1 MSDRRLVERVK
12 DAGQAL
18 IAIAIIAGFLGGV
31 AVKAW
36 GWVQAGPI
44 ALTKAERLEK
54 DVRRLKRQSRFTVQV
69 LEKIGKEKYDW
80 RMEDREVELADPNDQ

>member
-1 MSDRRLVERVK
+1 MNDRKSIVAQFR
-12 DAGQAL
+12 DAGQA
-18 IAIAIIAGFLGGV
+18 IIAATMVAGILGGF

-36 GWVQAGPI
+36 GYITAGPT

-54 DVRRLKRQSRFTVQV
+54 DVRRLKRQSRFTVKV

-80 RMEDREVELADPNDQ
+80 RMEDREVELVEPE

>member
-31 AVKAW
+31 AVKALA
-36 GWVQAGPI
+36 WVSAGPT
-44 ALTKAERLEK
+44 ALNKAERLEK
-54 DVRRLKRQSRFTVQV
+54 DVRRLKRQSRFTVKV
-69 LEKIGKEKYDW
+69 LEKLGKEKYDW
-80 RMEDREVELADPNDQ
+80 RTEDREVELVEPE

>member
-31 AVKAW
+31 AVKALA
-36 GWVQAGPI
+36 WVSAGPT
-44 ALTKAERLEK
+44 ALSKAERLEK
-54 DVRRLKRQSRFTVQV
+54 DVRRLKRQSRFTVKV

-80 RMEDREVELADPNDQ
+80 HTEDREIELVEPE

>member
-18 IAIAIIAGFLGGV
+18 IAVAIIAGFLGGV
-31 AVKAW
+31 AVKALA
-36 GWVQAGPI
+36 WVSAGPT
-44 ALTKAERLEK
+44 ALNKAERLEK
-54 DVRRLKRQSRFTVQV
+54 DVRRLKRQSRFTVKV

-80 RMEDREVELADPNDQ
+80 RTEDREVELVEPE

>member
-31 AVKAW
+31 AVKALA
-36 GWVQAGPI
+36 WVSAGPT
-44 ALTKAERLEK
+44 ALSKAERLEK
-54 DVRRLKRQSRFTVQV
+54 DVRRLKRQSRFTVKV
-69 LEKIGKEKYDW
+69 LEKLGKEKYDW
-80 RMEDREVELADPNDQ
+80 RAEEREVELVEPE